1 MEMGLPS
8 EKREKALYL
17 EIMVSLFEWEFV
29 ILEMF
34 KFSVM
39 IIFLISRN

>member
-8 EKREKALYL
+8 EKREKAPYL
-17 EIMVSLFEWEFV
+17 DTMVLLLEWEFV
-29 ILEMF
+29 ISEMF

-39 IIFLISRN
+39 IVFLISSN

>member
-8 EKREKALYL
+8 EKREKAPYL
-17 EIMVSLFEWEFV
+17 DTMVLLLEWEVV
-29 ILEMF
+29 ISEMF

-39 IIFLISRN
+39 IIFLISSN